1 VSGQLFVA
9 HTVTPTGA
17 IVHPCV
23 SYALTLAL
31 LGCALSDIAAQQSQ
45 TAQTRTADSVIA
57 GYARPGFPGCAVGV
71 YQDGRTLYE
80 GAFGLA
86 NLEHGVPIDP
96 HRSVFNIG
104 SVAKQFTAASILLL
118 VQDGKVRLDD
128 DVRKYLPELPNYGRV
143 ITIDHLLS
151 HTSGLRDYAD
161 LAWAKRT
168 SYWAYLTEQDVL
180 DLIVHQRTLNF
191 APGSKFTY
199 SNTGYVLL
207 SIIVRRVSG
216 KPLPVFANERIFAP
230 LGMTQTGFADAPG
243 QVTPH
248 RAFGYAFTS
257 DTSFEARSVRTVV
270 TGDSKLYT
278 TLADL
283 AKWQRN
289 FDDPKVG
296 GTELIRQLEQPAV
309 LTDGSRID
317 YARGLYVYD
326 AGSGFR
332 GLRTV
337 THSGG
342 TWDGYRADV
351 MRLADHKYSTVVLC
365 NTHENRI
372 FRVRDDITN
381 IFMAGQ
387 LSEPPRA
394 VVSTADTTITTVAS
408 GSPKELSASLV
419 GMYWNRA
426 DMLVRTIEL
435 RDGKVWYVRS
445 PESRTELAPIANG
458 QWQMRGVGTRT
469 VVEPVSPKKGP
480 RIVRVVG
487 TTTSVM
493 QKVDPF
499 SSDLLHEYAGSYAN
513 SELGDARLVFA
524 VKDRR
529 LVLETP
535 IPELDSLVPAFK
547 DALFSNVGDALFI
560 FQRDAAGRVASVLVD
575 TERSRDMPFTR
586 VRGRSKRRQ

>member
-1 VSGQLFVA
+1 MVA
-9 HTVTPTGA
+9 ISVTPNGA
-17 IVHPCV
+17 TVYPRV
-23 SYALTLAL
+23 SYALMLVL
-31 LGCALSDIAAQQSQ
+31 LGCALGDVAAQPPQ
-45 TAQTRTADSVIA
+45 TAQTRTADSLMA
-57 GYARPGFPGCAVGV
+57 AYAKPNAPGCVVGA
-71 YQDGRTLYE
+71 YQDGNTLYE

-96 HRSVFNIG
+96 RRSVFNVG
-104 SVAKQFTAASILLL
+104 SVAKQFTAAATLLL
-118 VQDGKVRLDD
+118 VQDGKLRLDD
-128 DVRKYLPELPNYGRV
+128 DVRKYLPELPDYGRV

-151 HTSGLRDYAD
+151 HTSGLRDYRE
-161 LAWAKRT
+161 LLWVKGT
-168 SYWAYLTEQDVL
+168 SYWAHVTEQDLL

-191 APGSKFTY
+191 APGSKYTY

-207 SIIVRRVSG
+207 SIIIRRVSG
-216 KPLPVFANERIFAP
+216 KTLPTFANERIFAP
-230 LGMTQTGFADAPG
+230 LSMTTTSFADAPG

-248 RAFGYAFTS
+248 RAQGYAFTS
-257 DTSFEARSVRTVV
+257 DTSFEARSERTVV

-289 FDDPKVG
+289 FDEPTVG
-296 GTELIRQLEQPAV
+296 GTDLIRQLEEPA
-309 LTDGSRID
+309 LLNDGSRID
-317 YARGLYVYD
+317 YARGLYVSN

-351 MRLADHKYSTVVLC
+351 MRLTEQKYSTVVLC
-365 NTHENRI
+365 NTHEDRM
-372 FRVRDDITN
+372 FRVRNAITD
-381 IFMAGQ
+381 IFMAGK
-387 LSEPPRA
+387 LPEPPRA
-394 VVSTADTTITTVAS
+394 AVATPDTAMATVAPES
-408 GSPKELSASLV
+408 LKDVSAGLV
-419 GMYWNRA
+419 GMYWNRE

-469 VVEPVSPKKGP
+469 VVEPASPQKGP

-499 SSDLLHEYAGSYAN
+499 SSDLLREYAGTYTN
-513 SELGDARLVFA
+513 SELGGARLVFA

-560 FQRDAAGRVASVLVD
+560 FQRDAAGRVTSVLVD
-575 TERSRDMPFTR
+575 TQRSRDTPFRR
-586 VRGRSKRRQ
+586 VRGPSKRSQ